1 MRDVFIIGTGT
12 VHFGRYPHL
21 LLEDFAGD
29 AVREA
34 LGDSGVSRDEIDMAV
49 FSHSNGGRVAGQ
61 RVLREL
67 SLTGMPILN
76 VENACAGGGTSLHVG
91 WMGVASG
98 LHDVALVVGMEKM
111 EKGLIPANPGEYEAF
126 LGKTLPAKY
135 ALRASRHMQTYGLTT
150 EQLAMV
156 SVKNHHAGAL
166 NPIAHY
172 QEEVTL
178 QQVLDSRPV
187 ADPLT
192 LLQCCP
198 TTDGAAAV
206 IIASAEVTFRGGRN
220 PVRIAASVLKSGIYR
235 NPTKDSS
242 ASDDDLAERA
252 GKSAYEMAG
261 ISPSDIDVAEVH
273 DAFTIGEILAY
284 ENLGFCARGEGGK
297 LVEEG
302 VTALGG
308 RLPVNTSGGRL
319 SMGHPLGATGVAQV
333 VELTR
338 QLQGR
343 SGARQVEGATTAL
356 AHVQGGSTPGIGTG
370 AAAVHILTTE
380 PYDTHDAD

>member
-1 MRDVFIIGTGT
+1 MREVFIIGTGI
-12 VHFGRYPHL
+12 VPFGRYPDL
-21 LLEDFAGD
+21 LLEDFAKEAVTEAVGD
-29 AVREA
+29 AG
-34 LGDSGVSRDEIDMAV
+34 LGARRFDMAV
-49 FSHSNGGRVAGQ
+49 FGHSNGGRVAGQ

-91 WMGVASG
+91 WMAIASG
-98 LHDVALVVGMEKM
+98 LHDLALVVGMEKM
-111 EKGLIPANPGEYEAF
+111 ERGLIPPNPGEYESF

-135 ALRASRHMQTYGLTT
+135 ALRARKHMQRYGLTI
-150 EQLAMV
+150 EQLAQV
-156 SVKNHHAGAL
+156 SVKNHFAGAL
-166 NPIAHY
+166 NPNAHY
-172 QEEVTL
+172 QQEVTL
-178 QQVLDSRPV
+178 EEVLASRPI
-187 ADPLT
+187 AEPLT

-198 TTDGAAAV
+198 TTDGAAALV
-206 IIASAEVTFRGGRN
+206 IASADVADQLGRRG
-220 PVRIAASVLKSGIYR
+220 VRIAASVLKSGIYR
-235 NPTKDSS
+235 NSS
-242 ASDDDLAERA
+242 TDATASDDDLAERA
-252 GKSAYEMAG
+252 AAAAYEMAG
-261 ISPSDIDVAEVH
+261 LGPRDIDVAEVH

-284 ENLGFCARGEGGK
+284 ENLGFCERGEGGR
-297 LVEEG
+297 LVDDG

-343 SGARQVEGATTAL
+343 AGARQVPRARIAL

-380 PYDTHDAD
+380 ETTSVH

>member
-1 MRDVFIIGTGT
+1 MREAFVIGSGMIP
-12 VHFGRYPHL
+12 FGRYPNL
-21 LLEDFAGD
+21 LLEDFAGK
-29 AVREA
+29 AVTEA
-34 LGDSGVSRDEIDMAV
+34 IADSGVSRQQISMAV
-49 FSHSNGGRVAGQ
+49 FSSSNGGRVAGQ

-67 SLTGMPILN
+67 SLTGMPIIN

-91 WMGVASG
+91 WMSVASG
-98 LHDVALVVGMEKM
+98 AHDVVLVVGMEKM
-111 EKGLIPANPGEYEAF
+111 EKGLIPANPGEYESF

-135 ALRASRHMQTYGLTT
+135 ALRASKHMQRYGLTK

-156 SVKNHHAGAL
+156 SVKNHRAGAL
-166 NPIAHY
+166 NPYAHY

-178 QQVLDSRPV
+178 EQVLQSRAV

-198 TTDGAAAV
+198 TTDGAAAL
-206 IIASAEVTFRGGRN
+206 IIASAEVARSLDVK

-235 NPTKDSS
+235 NPAKGQS

-252 GKSAYEMAG
+252 GVAAYEMAG
-261 ISPSDIDVAEVH
+261 MAPSDVDVAEVH

-284 ENLGFCARGEGGK
+284 ENLGLCARGEGGR

-302 VTALGG
+302 VTSLGG
-308 RLPVNTSGGRL
+308 RLPVNPSGGRL
-319 SMGHPLGATGVAQV
+319 SLGHPLGATGVAQV
-333 VELTR
+333 VELSR

-343 SGARQVEGATTAL
+343 CGDRQAEGAKTAL

-370 AAAVHILTTE
+370 AAAVHILTV
-380 PYDTHDAD
+380 

>member
-1 MRDVFIIGTGT
+1 MRDVYIIGTGT
-12 VHFGRYPHL
+12 VRFGRYPEL

-29 AVREA
+29 AIREA
-34 LGDSGVSRDEIDMAV
+34 LADSGISRDQLDMAV
-49 FSHSNGGRVAGQ
+49 FSHSQGGRVAGQ

-111 EKGLIPANPGEYEAF
+111 EKGLIPPNPGEYEAF

-135 ALRASRHMQTYGLTT
+135 ALRATRHMQKYGLTAQ
-150 EQLAMV
+150 QLAMV
-156 SVKNHHAGAL
+156 SVKNHHAGAV
-166 NPIAHY
+166 NPLAHY

-178 QQVLDSRPV
+178 EQVLESRPV
-187 ADPLT
+187 AEPLT

-206 IIASAEVTFRGGRN
+206 IIASAEVAFAVSER
-220 PVRIAASVLKSGIYR
+220 PVRIAASALKSGIYR

-252 GKSAYEMAG
+252 ASAAYAMAKMT
-261 ISPSDIDVAEVH
+261 PADVNVAEVH
-273 DAFTIGEILAY
+273 DAFTIGEVLAY
-284 ENLGFCARGEGGK
+284 ENLGFCERGDGGK
-297 LVEEG
+297 LVEQG

-319 SMGHPLGATGVAQV
+319 SLGHPLGATGVAQV

-370 AAAVHILTTE
+370 AAAVHILTTRA
-380 PYDTHDAD
+380 PRD

>member
-1 MRDVFIIGTGT
+1 MRDVYIIGTGT
-12 VHFGRYPHL
+12 VRFGRYPEL

-29 AVREA
+29 AIREA
-34 LGDSGVSRDEIDMAV
+34 LADSGISRDQLDMAV
-49 FSHSNGGRVAGQ
+49 FSHSQGGRVAGQ

-111 EKGLIPANPGEYEAF
+111 EKGLIPPNPGEYEAF

-135 ALRASRHMQTYGLTT
+135 ALRATRHMQKYGLTAQ
-150 EQLAMV
+150 QLAMV

-166 NPIAHY
+166 NPLAHY

-178 QQVLDSRPV
+178 EQVLESRPV
-187 ADPLT
+187 AEPLT

-206 IIASAEVTFRGGRN
+206 IIASAEVAFAVSER
-220 PVRIAASVLKSGIYR
+220 PVRIAASALKSGIYR

-252 GKSAYEMAG
+252 ASAAYAMAKMT
-261 ISPSDIDVAEVH
+261 PADVNVAEVH
-273 DAFTIGEILAY
+273 DAFTIGEVLAY
-284 ENLGFCARGEGGK
+284 ENLGFCERGDGGK
-297 LVEEG
+297 LVEQG

-319 SMGHPLGATGVAQV
+319 SLGHPLGATGVAQV

-370 AAAVHILTTE
+370 AAAVHILTTRA
-380 PYDTHDAD
+380 PRD